1 MLLTNT
7 GRRAPTLAVSP
18 QVTKCVPVPAPQKGV
33 NAVDGL
39 IAMSPEEAIFCNN
52 MSPSQYGTR
61 VRTGYQQWRTG
72 VVGDG
77 NRTLIPYI
85 GSLEDGSADRLFVV
99 SSDAIYDVSSSGTA
113 PAPLLALASI
123 SATSGYGIWTAYTTI
138 AGHFALYCD
147 EQNGY
152 YRYPEGGPW
161 VRTTGAEVTGVNPNN
176 LVAVTIFK
184 SKAWFV
190 ERNTA
195 FAWYLPTDAVI
206 GAATRFNFGNKFKK
220 GGTLQA
226 LFVWT
231 VDGGQGVDDY
241 LVAVSSAGDVVVYKG
256 NDPASATDFVQHGVW
271 FIGPPPVGRRIGGNF
286 GGELNLLS
294 SYGLLPMS
302 ALMSGQEVIQ
312 DQAALSRKITPLVNS
327 EMAASRELRGWE
339 VKLFSKDNALI
350 ISSPKRDAFPYTQFA
365 QSTNN
370 EGWSVWRD
378 IPYLNGEEWKGDF
391 YVAAEDGNVYI
402 LTGNKDNVSL
412 DGSVSTEINWSVLQS
427 FQDFGEPGLFH
438 RGQYIR
444 PVFIADQVPSYTIEV
459 RYDYN
464 LSDVFGAAVPGGA
477 AAGALWDVALWDLA
491 VWGGDFLV
499 ADTPQGGSGIG
510 RAMAIGIN
518 GSSQSETI
526 LVRYDLMFDT
536 GGML

>member
-1 MLLTNT
+1 MLLTNN

-18 QVTKCVPVPAPQKGV
+18 QVTKPVPVPAPQGGI

-39 IAMSPEEAIFCNN
+39 IAMSPEEAIFMNN

-61 VRTGYQQWRTG
+61 VRTGYMEWVTE
-72 VVGDG
+72 VAGDG
-77 NRTLIPYI
+77 NRTLIPFI
-85 GSLEDGSADRLFVV
+85 GSNEDGSADRLFVV
-99 SSDAIYDVSSSGTA
+99 SSDAIYDVSTSGTA

-123 SATSGYGIWTAYTTI
+123 SATSGFGIWTAYTTI

-152 YRYPEGGPW
+152 YRYPQGGPW

-176 LVAVTIFK
+176 LVSVVIFK

-220 GGTLQA
+220 GGTLQN

-231 VDGGQGVDDY
+231 IDGGEGVDDY

-256 NDPASATDFVQHGVW
+256 NDPASATDFVQHGAW

-286 GGELNLLS
+286 GGELYLLS
-294 SYGLLPMS
+294 TYGLLPMS
-302 ALMSGQEVIQ
+302 ALMSGQLVQME
-312 DQAALSRKITPLVNS
+312 QAYLSRKITPLINI
-327 EMAASRELRGWE
+327 EMVASRETRGWE

-350 ISSPKRDAFPYTQFA
+350 ISAPKRDAFPYTQFA

-370 EGWSVWRD
+370 QGWSVWKN
-378 IPYLNGEEWKGDF
+378 IPYLNGEEWHGDF
-391 YVAAEDGNVYI
+391 YVAAEDGTVYV
-402 LTGNKDNVSL
+402 LTGNL
-412 DGSVSTEINWSVLQS
+412 DAVTLDESSSVRIEWSVLQS
-427 FQDFGEPGLFH
+427 FQDYSEPGRYH

-444 PVFIADQVPSYTIEV
+444 PVFIADQVPNYTIEV

-464 LSDVFGAAVPGGA
+464 LSDIFGTAVPGGPSS
-477 AAGALWDVALWDLA
+477 GPLWDVAVWDVAL
-491 VWGGDFLV
+491 WGGDFLV
-499 ADTPQGGSGIG
+499 ADTPQGGAGMG

-518 GSSQSETI
+518 GNSGSETI
-526 LVRYDLMFDT
+526 LVRYDLMFDS

>member
-1 MLLTNT
+1 MLLTNN
-7 GRRAPTLAVSP
+7 GRRTPTLAVSP
-18 QVTKCVPVPAPQKGV
+18 QVTKPVPVPAPQKGI
-33 NAVDGL
+33 NNVDGL
-39 IAMSPEEAIFCNN
+39 AAMSPEEAIFMNN

-61 VRTGYQQWRTG
+61 VRTGYEEWVTNIA
-72 VVGDG
+72 GDG
-77 NRTLIPYI
+77 NRTIIPYI
-85 GSLEDGSADRLFVV
+85 GSLEDGSADRLFVA
-99 SSDAIYDVSSSGTA
+99 SSDAIYDISSSGTA
-113 PAPLLALASI
+113 PAPLIAFASI
-123 SATSGYGIWTAYTTI
+123 STTSGFGIWTSYTTI

-184 SKAWFV
+184 ERAWFV
-190 ERNTA
+190 ERNSA
-195 FAWYLPTDAVI
+195 SAWYLPVGSVI

-226 LFVWT
+226 LYVWT
-231 VDGGQGVDDY
+231 IDGGEGLDDY
-241 LVAVSSAGDVVVYKG
+241 LVAVSSAGDVIAYKG
-256 NDPASATDFVQHGVW
+256 SDPATVTDWFVHGSW

-286 GGELNLLS
+286 GGELLLLS

-302 ALMSGQEVIQ
+302 ALMSGQPVIQ
-312 DQAALSRKITPLVNS
+312 EQTYLSRKVTPLINL
-327 EMAASRELRGWE
+327 EMVASRETRGWE

-350 ISSPKRDAFPYTQFA
+350 VSSPKRDAFPFTQFA

-370 EGWSVWRD
+370 QGWSIWRD
-378 IPYLNGEEWKGDF
+378 IPYLNGEEWHGDF
-391 YVAAEDGNVYI
+391 YVAAADGNVYV
-402 LTGNKDNVSL
+402 LTGNLDNVSL
-412 DGSVSTEINWSVLQS
+412 DGMTSTRINWSVLQS
-427 FQDFGEPGLFH
+427 FQDYGEPGQYH

-464 LSDVFGAAVPGGA
+464 ISDVFGTAVPGGPTS
-477 AAGALWDVALWDLA
+477 GALWDVALWDFS
-491 VWGGDFLV
+491 VWAGDFVV
-499 ADTPQGGSGIG
+499 ADQPQGGSGIG

-518 GSSQSETI
+518 GSSGAETI
-526 LVRYDLMFDT
+526 LIRYDLMFDT

>member
-18 QVTKCVPVPAPQKGV
+18 QVTKPVPVPAPQKGI

-39 IAMSPEEAIFCNN
+39 IAMSPEEAIFMNN

-61 VRTGYQQWRTG
+61 VRTGYQEWVTE
-72 VVGDG
+72 VAGDG
-77 NRTLIPYI
+77 CRTLIPYI

-99 SSDAIYDVSSSGTA
+99 SSDAIYDISSSGTA

-123 SATSGYGIWTAYTTI
+123 SATSGFGIWTAYTTI

-176 LVAVTIFK
+176 LVSVTIFK

-190 ERNTA
+190 ERNTS

-220 GGTLQA
+220 GGTLQN

-231 VDGGQGVDDY
+231 VDGGQGIDDY

-256 NDPASATDFVQHGVW
+256 NDPAVATDFVQHGVW

-294 SYGLLPMS
+294 TYGLLPMS

-312 DQAALSRKITPLVNS
+312 DQASLSRKITPLVNS
-327 EMAASRELRGWE
+327 EMTASRETRGWE

-350 ISSPKRDAFPYTQFA
+350 ISAPKRDAFPYTQFA

-378 IPYLNGEEWKGDF
+378 IPYLNGEEWHGEF
-391 YVAAEDGNVYI
+391 FVAAENGNVYV

-412 DGSVSTEINWSVLQS
+412 DGSTSTLINWSVLQS
-427 FQDFGEPGLFH
+427 FSDYGEPGRFH

-444 PVFIADQVPSYTIEV
+444 PVFVADQVPNYTIEV
-459 RYDYN
+459 RC
-464 LSDVFGAAVPGGA
+464 
-477 AAGALWDVALWDLA
+477 
-491 VWGGDFLV
+491 
-499 ADTPQGGSGIG
+499 
-510 RAMAIGIN
+510 
-518 GSSQSETI
+518 GSSRRLS
-526 LVRYDLMFDT
+526 LWGSMGRSSMGRGAMGRRLLSRRYSPRCVWP
-536 GGML
+536 G